1 VTTTKLDY
9 KKYIEDIRDII
20 NNVEGAGQVSEIDEV
35 LTSFFANVGKTPVPD
50 YAAYFLDN
58 IIDVLNNVEGAG
70 LDSELKHLL
79 DVLPETLY

>member
-1 VTTTKLDY
+1 MTTTKLDY

-50 YAAYFLDN
+50 YAAAFFDHL
-58 IIDVLNNVEGAG
+58 IDVLNNVEGAG
-70 LDSELKHLL
+70 LDYELKLVL
-79 DVLPETLY
+79 DVLPHKLY